1 MIKEMLYIS
10 YKEAGAMKE
19 LEVVTVN
26 TRKFYQ
32 TWNKDIKNGKVI
44 VVSEW
49 GRPKAVLIP
58 INSLEKMSEDC
69 REFLEKLIFKAIIST
84 SK

>member
-1 MIKEMLYIS
+1 
-10 YKEAGAMKE
+10 MKE